1 VQIAVEGQTAAAAEV
16 QIVVEE
22 QTAAVEVQIVVEGQ
36 IAAAV
41 VEQVQPFSA
50 GLVGIAGIAL

>member
-1 VQIAVEGQTAAAAEV
+1 V
-16 QIVVEE
+16 QIV
-22 QTAAVEVQIVVEGQ
+22 AEGQ

>member
-1 VQIAVEGQTAAAAEV
+1 VQIAAEGQTAAAEV

-22 QTAAVEVQIVVEGQ
+22 QIAAVEVQIVVEGQ
-36 IAAAV
+36 IAAAAV
-41 VEQVQPFSA
+41 VEQVQPFSP